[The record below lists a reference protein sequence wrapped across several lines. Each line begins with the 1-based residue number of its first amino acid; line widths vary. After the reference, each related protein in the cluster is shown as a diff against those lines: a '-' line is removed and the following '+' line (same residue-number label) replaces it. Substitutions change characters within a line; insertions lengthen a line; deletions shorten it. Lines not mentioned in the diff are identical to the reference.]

1 LERGTI
7 SSKGC
12 QDGLQMADEEWQE
25 DQILGELLVWELFI
39 GHSTLGFILIINEHG
54 KTIHEVTIH
63 EVWDGETLIF
73 TFKDSGLGDDES
85 VA

>member
-1 LERGTI
+1 MGYRWQMKNGKRIRFWENCWFGSCSLAI
-7 SSKGC
+7 
-12 QDGLQMADEEWQE
+12 QHWGLY
-25 DQILGELLVWELFI
+25 
-39 GHSTLGFILIINEHG
+39 SIINEHG
-54 KTIHEVTIH
+54 KTIH